1 MALDFDETFELNA
14 PVELVWT
21 YLIDPYRVVGCLP
34 GATLTDKIDARTYAG
49 TISVKV
55 GLVSASF
62 AGTVTFERVDPVGRV
77 TEIVGVGQ
85 DGRGKNSATMRMVSR
100 LTEGGSR
107 TLVSVRSSLE
117 LTGLLAQMGRGIIQN
132 VARDMLRQFA
142 GRFTLALDR
151 ARAKYADV
159 VKAHAQSF
167 AKLYPAKLAE
177 LEALSGVR
185 VAGDGTNNAA
195 SAADVVKYIE
205 AVKEI
210 GGDVAHTSAR
220 LTTRAAAQQH
230 DVPLPGI

>member
-55 GLVSASF
+55 GLVSTSF

>member
-1 MALDFDETFELNA
+1 
-14 PVELVWT
+14 
-21 YLIDPYRVVGCLP
+21 
-34 GATLTDKIDARTYAG
+34 
-49 TISVKV
+49 
-55 GLVSASF
+55 
-62 AGTVTFERVDPVGRV
+62 
-77 TEIVGVGQ
+77 
-85 DGRGKNSATMRMVSR
+85 
-100 LTEGGSR
+100 
-107 TLVSVRSSLE
+107 VRSSLE

-142 GRFTLALDR
+142 GRFTLTLDR